1 MVQAR
6 ALGYVYSDHV
16 YFRMISPQLRDRTD
30 ACAIFKGGL
39 KAHVRALRP
48 TDESMLRDLFYHLS
62 ERSVYLRYF
71 SKRRSM
77 PHDNLQKYVSLSED
91 KGLSLVVT
99 IGPRE
104 NRRMIAEGRYVF
116 GDDDPYPDVA
126 IMVNEQ
132 YKSRGIG
139 TFLLEYLI
147 EIAKERGIE
156 GFRADVL
163 PDNDPMLWILRK
175 LPYRSRKQYANG
187 VLEIRFSFDD
197 LKEDTSS

>member
-1 MVQAR
+1 
-6 ALGYVYSDHV
+6 
-16 YFRMISPQLRDRTD
+16 
-30 ACAIFKGGL
+30 
-39 KAHVRALRP
+39 
-48 TDESMLRDLFYHLS
+48 
-62 ERSVYLRYF
+62 
-71 SKRRSM
+71 M

-116 GDDDPYPDVA
+116 GEDDPYPDVA

-132 YKSRGIG
+132 YKGRGIG

-175 LPYRSRKQYANG
+175 LPYRSRKQYSNG

-197 LKEDTSS
+197 LKDEPSP